1 MNCAFSTN
9 LNFDMSL
16 ITPLIAP
23 GVTDDPV
30 FGACFAVDI
39 PADNSDCVICI
50 LDYRGAVFIEDTI
63 RI

>member
-9 LNFDMSL
+9 LNFDMSV

-30 FGACFAVDI
+30 FGACDSVDI
-39 PADNSDCVICI
+39 PTDNSDCVICI
-50 LDYRGAVFIEDTI
+50 LDSRGAVFIEDAI
-63 RI
+63 QI